1 MCLLGK
7 EAQKQSDKERVELYL
22 GGTWSQKFLGSVFK
36 WIFYFMLLL
45 TGVIELLFGSLN
57 YIPNIPDERKIQWR
71 VFVLR
76 WLKALEDAVKK
87 IQSRFHR
94 KPS

>member
-7 EAQKQSDKERVELYL
+7 ETQKQSDTERVKLYL
-22 GGTWSQKFLGSVFK
+22 GGSRSEQFWGEIFK
-36 WIFYFMLLL
+36 WIFWFMLVL
-45 TGVIELLFGSLN
+45 TAFVELLFGWLN
-57 YIPNIPDERKIQWR
+57 YIPNIPNERKIQWR

-76 WLKALEDAVKK
+76 QLDSLESVVKK
-87 IQSRFHR
+87 IQSSFHR